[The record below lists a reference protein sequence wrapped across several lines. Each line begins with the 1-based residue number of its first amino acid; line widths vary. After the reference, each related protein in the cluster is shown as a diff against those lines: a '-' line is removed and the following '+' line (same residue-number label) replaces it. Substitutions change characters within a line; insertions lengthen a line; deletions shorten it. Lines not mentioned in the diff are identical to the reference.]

1 MSQTKAQ
8 LVDAVDGSIV
18 DADIVGLSSSKLSG
32 TLPAVS
38 AANLTNIPA
47 ANLTGTLPAI
57 SGANLTGISAG
68 ITMADQWRLTTD
80 LSGTSPNDFITSNL
94 ERVDTSG
101 QGTIGTAMS
110 ESSGVFTFPSTG
122 IYKVDFQVNVY
133 SSSSQ
138 RYVGGRINA
147 TTDNSNYTILTDSSD
162 GIYVP
167 STSSWG
173 TCETSTLI
181 DVTDTSNVK
190 VKFGYYGIGSITF
203 KGSSTQ
209 NRTFMTFIR
218 LGDT

>member
-1 MSQTKAQ
+1 MSSIKLKHSGGNSVSLNPPTSAPTSSEVAFKLPTADGTAGQVLKT
-8 LVDAVDGSIV
+8 DGS
-18 DADIVGLSSSKLSG
+18 GNLSW
-32 TLPAVS
+32 TTP
-38 AANLTNIPA
+38 
-47 ANLTGTLPAI
+47 
-57 SGANLTGISAG
+57 G
-68 ITMADQWRLTTD
+68 ITVADQWRLTSDLAGTD
-80 LSGTSPNDFITSNL
+80 PNDFITSNL
-94 ERVDTSG
+94 ERVDTAP
-101 QGTIGTAMS
+101 QGILGTGMS

-122 IYKVDFQVNVY
+122 IYKVDFTFNVY

-147 TTDNSNYTILTDSSD
+147 TTDNNNYTILTDSSD

-173 TCETSTLI
+173 TGETSTLI

-190 VKFGYYGIGSITF
+190 VKFQYYGIGSITF

>member
-1 MSQTKAQ
+1 MSKIQTNKLQHTGTGAAEFT
-8 LVDAVDGSIV
+8 LPTSDGSAGQV
-18 DADIVGLSSSKLSG
+18 LMTDGSGNLSWVSLPTGGLS
-32 TLPAVS
+32 
-38 AANLTNIPA
+38 
-47 ANLTGTLPAI
+47 
-57 SGANLTGISAG
+57 
-68 ITMADQWRLTTD
+68 MADQWRLTSD
-80 LSGTSPNDFITSNL
+80 LSGSSPNTFITSNW
-94 ERVDTSG
+94 ERVDTAG
-101 QGTIGTAMS
+101 QGTLGTGMS

-122 IYKVDFQVNVY
+122 IYKVDFQFSAY
-133 SSSSQ
+133 STSSQ

-147 TTDNSNYTILTDSSD
+147 TTDNSSYTILTDSSD

-173 TCETSTLI
+173 TGETSTLI

-190 VKFGYYGIGSITF
+190 VKFNYYGIGSIVF

>member
-1 MSQTKAQ
+1 MTAKIKLNHSGGNGVSLNAPANNPSISDVAFKLPQS
-8 LVDAVDGSIV
+8 DGSANQFLKTDGSGNLAFAAIP
-18 DADIVGLSSSKLSG
+18 VG
-32 TLPAVS
+32 
-38 AANLTNIPA
+38 
-47 ANLTGTLPAI
+47 
-57 SGANLTGISAG
+57 G

-80 LSGTSPNDFITSNL
+80 LSGSNSNDFITSNL
-94 ERVDTSG
+94 ERVDTGG
-101 QGTIGTAMS
+101 QGTLGTGMS

-122 IYKVDFQVNVY
+122 IYKVDFQFSAY
-133 SSSSQ
+133 STSSQ
-138 RYVGGRINA
+138 RYVGVRIQV
-147 TTDNSNYTILTDSSD
+147 TTDNNNYYILTDSSD

-173 TCETSTLI
+173 TAETSTLI

-190 VKFGYYGIGSITF
+190 VKFNYYGIGSIVF

>member
-1 MSQTKAQ
+1 MSSIKLKHSGGNSVSLNPPTSAPTSSEVAFK
-8 LVDAVDGSIV
+8 LPTSDGSSGQV
-18 DADIVGLSSSKLSG
+18 LQTDGSGNLSWASPG
-32 TLPAVS
+32 
-38 AANLTNIPA
+38 
-47 ANLTGTLPAI
+47 
-57 SGANLTGISAG
+57 G
-68 ITMADQWRLTTD
+68 ITVADQWRLTSD
-80 LSGTSPNDFITSNL
+80 LAGTNPNDFITSNL
-94 ERVDTSG
+94 ERVDTAP
-101 QGTIGTAMS
+101 QGILGTGMS

-122 IYKVDFQVNVY
+122 IYKVDFQFNVY
-133 SSSSQ
+133 STSSQ

-147 TTDNSNYTILTDSSD
+147 TTDNSSYTILTDSSD

-173 TCETSTLI
+173 TGETSTLI

-190 VKFGYYGIGSITF
+190 VKFGYYGIGSVTF